1 MASRYQQLRKE
12 NDQTLSYLGDSYNR
26 VATIYVKKARGY
38 ASKTEDTEV
47 KIRNVLDTL
56 KTWDESR
63 ININVVIPNESE
75 FIETHVKELSKKY
88 KDPDM
93 IKGAIWLTVIIACCI
108 AWVVITNYFSK
119 PVYYEAPKEFH
130 VAREYKNDVT
140 LKWREVENASEYV
153 IYYEVDGSASAS
165 RTVLECEYTFDDLET
180 GKTYTFYLYTKGS
193 KVFNSSEKAT
203 VTYQIKGK

>member
-108 AWVVITNYFSK
+108 AWVVITNWF
-119 PVYYEAPKEFH
+119 
-130 VAREYKNDVT
+130 
-140 LKWREVENASEYV
+140 
-153 IYYEVDGSASAS
+153 
-165 RTVLECEYTFDDLET
+165 
-180 GKTYTFYLYTKGS
+180 
-193 KVFNSSEKAT
+193 
-203 VTYQIKGK
+203 